1 MSIKEA
7 LERIQTD
14 RQRTMKSKFYELSS
28 DYKNRVL
35 EAGLAIHREA
45 HVPELL
51 SELAEIIKPNFPDV
65 KINEG
70 AVYEDGSVH
79 LQIGWDYK
87 PVERGPGKYQY
98 KAVSVLA
105 YPLTGDLSIW
115 SKDEVDLLRKPEWT
129 LDPKIV
135 EDAIVRAFKNPVNM
149 RGPAIRM

>member
-7 LERIQTD
+7 LERTPTD
-14 RQRTMKSKFYELSS
+14 RQRTMMSRLYELKS
-28 DYKNRVL
+28 DYRNQVL

-51 SELAEIIKPNFPDV
+51 GELKAEIIKLNFPDV

-98 KAVSVLA
+98 KAVSV
-105 YPLTGDLSIW
+105 
-115 SKDEVDLLRKPEWT
+115 
-129 LDPKIV
+129 
-135 EDAIVRAFKNPVNM
+135 FKQHDFMNCF
-149 RGPAIRM
+149 